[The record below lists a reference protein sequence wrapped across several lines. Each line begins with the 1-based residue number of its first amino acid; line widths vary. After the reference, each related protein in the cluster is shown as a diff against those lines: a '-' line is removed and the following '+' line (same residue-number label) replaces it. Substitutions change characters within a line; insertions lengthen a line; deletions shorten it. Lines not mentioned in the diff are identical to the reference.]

1 MFSFEKMTG
10 WQKAIEWA
18 DGVFDVA
25 DRLPQKFQ
33 FSFGEQLRRACLS
46 VSNNLAEGSGR
57 QTPRGQR
64 YFYDIARGSTYEV
77 ISILAILKRRGQV
90 SAEEFTRFYKQGD
103 ELASIIYGLQQATFE
118 AETKL
123 SPRSLHEAETVYEVS
138 DGPDPLLLY

>member
-1 MFSFEKMTG
+1 MFSFEKMTA

-57 QTPRGQR
+57 LTPRGQR
-64 YFYDIARGSTYEV
+64 YFYDIAHGSIYEV
-77 ISILAILKRRGQV
+77 VSILAILKRRGYV
-90 SAEEFTRFYKQGD
+90 STEEFSQFYKQGD
-103 ELASIIYGLQQATFE
+103 ELASITYGLQKATFE
-118 AETKL
+118 AETKQP
-123 SPRSLHEAETVYEVS
+123 PRTFHETDAEYEVL
-138 DGPDPLLLY
+138 DELDPPL